1 VVILSPALY
10 LSAPRITYPETVT
23 RWVTL
28 PRVFAALLVLYV
40 LLEWGFS
47 AETAADLVFVLL
59 AVAGI
64 LLAFRLMR
72 KSIWRL
78 RNRLYVTWVFIG
90 VVPIVLILALAA
102 SGIWIVAGQVA
113 VYLVSSELDR
123 RAASLV
129 APARILCQAKPAD
142 RAVVA
147 QQIGSLLGQ
156 RMPGIQLALFDARRT
171 GDQALTY
178 PAGRTLEAPPEGWKD
193 YAGYLRKDSLY
204 YSAAIVKWEGTTVI
218 ALAPISS
225 EVLRNIVPGIGMSRI
240 GVNGPF
246 AGVIPPPAAG
256 WERLD
261 FVAPWFN
268 QVSVAEWEHPDATGT
283 QNLVVTTRPSA
294 VLRTVFSNGIDIMS
308 QSAPYI
314 FLALLGLLLIG
325 ELVSLIIGL
334 SLTRT
339 VTGAVHG
346 LYEGTLRIAKGDF
359 SWRIPV
365 KGHDQLAALGNS
377 FNNMTAQ
384 IEKLVVIAK
393 EKERLQSEV
402 EIATDVQN
410 QLFPRSAPAMRTI
423 ELIGVCQAAR
433 MVSGDYYDYLCLP
446 DGNLALAIGD
456 VAGKGIS
463 AALLM
468 ASIQSIMRTQLASG
482 LERSAAVGNGHVT
495 TQLSTSSIVAQL
507 NRQLYASTAPE
518 KYATF
523 FFGVY
528 EEHSRVLTYTNAGH
542 LPPLLLRAGESGKPN
557 LLDVTG
563 TVVGAFPSIRYEEQK
578 IEIQE
583 GDLLIA
589 YTDGITEPENAYGEE
604 FGVERLAE
612 TAWRYQNSEPKEIVA
627 KIMEAV
633 TTWSTSPEL
642 PDDMTVLIARGLA

>member
-1 VVILSPALY
+1 
-10 LSAPRITYPETVT
+10 
-23 RWVTL
+23 VTL
-28 PRVFAALLVLYV
+28 PRAFAALLLLYAA
-40 LLEWGFS
+40 LEWGFR
-47 AETAADLVFVLL
+47 AGTAADLIFVAL
-59 AVAGI
+59 AIAGI
-64 LLAFRLMR
+64 FLAFRLMR

-90 VVPIVLILALAA
+90 VVPIVLILALAGI
-102 SGIWIVAGQVA
+102 GIWIVAGQVA

-123 RAASLV
+123 RATSLV
-129 APARILCQAKPAD
+129 APARILCQARPAD

-156 RMPGIQLALFDARRT
+156 RMPGVQLALFDA
-171 GDQALTY
+171 DQALTY
-178 PAGRTLEAPPEGWKD
+178 PAGSKFETPPEGWKD
-193 YAGYLRKDSLY
+193 YAGYLRKDGSY
-204 YSAAIVKWEGTTVI
+204 YSAAIVKWEGRTVI

-268 QVSVAEWEHPDATGT
+268 QVPVAQWEHPETARTE
-283 QNLVVTTRPSA
+283 NLVVTTRPSA
-294 VLRTVFSNGIDIMS
+294 VLRAVFSNGADIMS

-314 FLALLGLLLIG
+314 FLAVLGLLLIG

-346 LYEGTLRIAKGDF
+346 LYEGTLRIGKGDF

-365 KGHDQLAALGNS
+365 KGRDQLAALGTS

-384 IEKLVVIAK
+384 IENLVVIAK

-410 QLFPRSAPAMRTI
+410 QLFPRSAPAMRSI
-423 ELIGVCQAAR
+423 ELIGVCHAAR
-433 MVSGDYYDYLCLP
+433 MVSGDYYDYLRLP
-446 DGNLALAIGD
+446 DGNLAVAIGD

-482 LERSAAVGNGHVT
+482 MER
-495 TQLSTSSIVAQL
+495 STSSIVAQL

-528 EEHSRVLTYTNAGH
+528 EEQSRILTYTNAGH
-542 LPPLLLRAGESGKPN
+542 LPPLLLRAGESGKPQ

-578 IEIQE
+578 IDIQA
-583 GDLLIA
+583 GDLLIG
-589 YTDGITEPENAYGEE
+589 YTDGISEPENAYGEE

-612 TAWRYQNSEPKEIVA
+612 TAWRNQHCEPKEIVA

-633 TTWSTSPEL
+633 TTWSTAPEL
-642 PDDMTVLIARGLA
+642 PDDMTVVIARGLA

>member
-1 VVILSPALY
+1 MPA
-10 LSAPRITYPETVT
+10 P

-28 PRVFAALLVLYV
+28 PRVFTALLVLYV
-40 LLEWGFS
+40 VLEWGFR
-47 AETAADLVFVLL
+47 ADAGADLVFLVL
-59 AVAGI
+59 AITGT

-90 VVPIVLILALAA
+90 VVPIVLILALAGF
-102 SGIWIVAGQVA
+102 GIWFVAGQVA
-113 VYLVSSELDR
+113 VYLVRSELER

-142 RAVVA
+142 RAVAA

-156 RMPGIQLALFDARRT
+156 RMPGVQIALFDARRT
-171 GDQALTY
+171 GDQTLTY
-178 PAGRTLEAPPEGWKD
+178 PAGSNLAAPPEGWKD
-193 YAGYLRKDSLY
+193 YAGFLRKDGSY
-204 YSAAIVKWEGTTVI
+204 YSAAIVKFEGTTVI
-218 ALAPISS
+218 ALAPISPD
-225 EVLRNIVPGIGMSRI
+225 VLGNIVPGIGASRI
-240 GVNGPF
+240 GLEGPF
-246 AGVIPPPAAG
+246 AGVIPPPATG
-256 WERLD
+256 WEKLD
-261 FVAPWFN
+261 FLAPWFN
-268 QVSVAEWEHPDATGT
+268 QVQVAEWERPDAAGT
-283 QNLVVTTRPSA
+283 QNLIVETRPSA
-294 VLRTVFSNGIDIMS
+294 VLRTVFSNGVDIMS

-314 FLALLGLLLIG
+314 FLVLLSLLLIG
-325 ELVSLIIGL
+325 ELISLIIGI

-346 LYEGTLRIAKGDF
+346 LYEGTMRIGKGDF

-365 KGHDQLAALGNS
+365 RGRDQLAELGHS

-384 IEKLVVIAK
+384 IENLVVIAK

-410 QLFPRSAPAMRTI
+410 QLFPRSAPNMRTI

-433 MVSGDYYDYLCLP
+433 MVSGDYYDYLSLP

-468 ASIQSIMRTQLASG
+468 ASIQSIMRTQLAAG
-482 LERSAAVGNGHVT
+482 LERSAAVGNGQSTRHV
-495 TQLSTSSIVAQL
+495 STSSIVAQL
-507 NRQLYASTAPE
+507 NRQLYANTAPE

-528 EEHSRVLTYTNAGH
+528 DENTRLLTYTNAGH
-542 LPPLLLRAGESGKPN
+542 LPPLLLHGNDSR
-557 LLDVTG
+557 LLEVTG

-578 IEIQE
+578 IAIQS
-583 GDLLIA
+583 GDLLVA

-612 TAWRYQNSEPKEIVA
+612 TALRYQNSEPKEIVA

-633 TTWSTSPEL
+633 THWSTAPEL
-642 PDDMTVLIARGLA
+642 PDDMTVMIARGLA

>member
-1 VVILSPALY
+1 
-10 LSAPRITYPETVT
+10 
-23 RWVTL
+23 VTL
-28 PRVFAALLVLYV
+28 PRVFAALLVLYAV
-40 LLEWGFS
+40 LEWGLK
-47 AETAADLVFVLL
+47 TDWAADLVFVVL
-59 AVAGI
+59 AIAG
-64 LLAFRLMR
+64 LFLAFRLMR

-78 RNRLYVTWVFIG
+78 RNRLYITWVFIG
-90 VVPIVLILALAA
+90 VVPIVLILALAGI
-102 SGIWIVAGQVA
+102 GIWIVTGQVA
-113 VYLVSSELDR
+113 VYLVSSELER

-129 APARILCQAKPAD
+129 APARILCQANSAD

-147 QQIGSLLGQ
+147 QQTGSLLGQ
-156 RMPGIQLALFDARRT
+156 RMPGIQLALFDSARSS
-171 GDQALTY
+171 DQTLTY
-178 PAGRTLEAPPEGWKD
+178 PAGSKLEAPPEGWKD
-193 YAGYLRKDSLY
+193 YAGYLRKDGTY
-204 YSAAIVKWEGTTVI
+204 YSAAIVKWEGRTVI

-225 EVLRNIVPGIGMSRI
+225 DVLGNIVPGIGEARI
-240 GVNGPF
+240 GSDGPF
-246 AGVIPPPAAG
+246 AGVLPPPATG
-256 WERLD
+256 WEKLD
-261 FVAPWFN
+261 FKAPWFN
-268 QVSVAEWEHPDATGT
+268 QVPVAEWERPDAKGT
-283 QNLVVTTRPSA
+283 QILVVETRPSA
-294 VLRTVFSNGIDIMS
+294 VLRAVFSNDVDIMS

-314 FLALLGLLLIG
+314 FLVVLGLLLTG
-325 ELVSLIIGL
+325 ELISLIIGL

-365 KGHDQLAALGNS
+365 KGHDQLAELGHS
-377 FNNMTAQ
+377 FNTMTAQ
-384 IEKLVVIAK
+384 IENLVVIAK

-402 EIATDVQN
+402 EIASEVQN
-410 QLFPRSAPAMRTI
+410 QLFPRSAPHMRSI
-423 ELIGVCQAAR
+423 ELVGVCQAAR

-468 ASIQSIMRTQLASG
+468 ASIQSIMRTHLAAG
-482 LERSAAVGNGHVT
+482 LERSAAVGTGHVS
-495 TQLSTSSIVAQL
+495 TQLSTSGIVAQL

-528 EEHSRVLTYTNAGH
+528 EEQSRILTYTNAGH
-542 LPPLLLRAGESGKPN
+542 LPPLLLRAGESGKPR

-578 IEIQE
+578 IGIQS

-633 TTWSTSPEL
+633 TQWSTAPEL
-642 PDDMTVLIARGLA
+642 PDDMTVMIARGLV

>member
-1 VVILSPALY
+1 MPA
-10 LSAPRITYPETVT
+10 P

-28 PRVFAALLVLYV
+28 PRVFAALLALYA
-40 LLEWGFS
+40 LLEWGLKLTGF
-47 AETAADLVFVLL
+47 ATLIFLPL
-59 AVAGI
+59 AIAGI
-64 LLAFRLMR
+64 MLGSRLIR

-78 RNRLYVTWVFIG
+78 RNRLYITWIFIG

-102 SGIWIVAGQVA
+102 IGTWIVAGQIA
-113 VYLVSSELDR
+113 VYLVSSELER

-142 RAVVA
+142 RTVVA

-156 RMPGIQLALFDARRT
+156 RMPGIQLALFDTRRGDAGRS
-171 GDQALTY
+171 GDQKLTY
-178 PAGRTLEAPPEGWKD
+178 PDGSKLEAPPEDWKD
-193 YAGYLRKDSLY
+193 YAGYLMKDKSY
-204 YSAAIVKWEGTTVI
+204 YSAAIVKWQGTTVI

-225 EVLRNIVPGIGMSRI
+225 SVLGDIVPGIGALRI
-240 GVNGPF
+240 GLDGPF
-246 AGVIPPPAAG
+246 AGAVPPPANG

-261 FVAPWFN
+261 FIAPWFN
-268 QVSVAEWEHPDATGT
+268 QIPVAEWDHPEATGT

-294 VLRTVFSNGIDIMS
+294 VLRAVFSNGIDIMS

-314 FLALLGLLLIG
+314 FLVLLGLLLLG
-325 ELVSLIIGL
+325 ELVSLVIGI

-339 VTGAVHG
+339 VTEAVHG
-346 LYEGTLRIAKGDF
+346 LYEGTLRIAKVDF

-365 KGHDQLAALGNS
+365 KGNDQLAELGHS
-377 FNNMTAQ
+377 FNNMTEQ
-384 IEKLVVIAK
+384 IENLVVIAK

-402 EIATDVQN
+402 EIASEVQN
-410 QLFPRSAPAMRTI
+410 QLFPRSAPVMRTI

-468 ASIQSIMRTQLASG
+468 ASIQSIMRTQLAAG
-482 LERSAAVGNGHVT
+482 LARSAAVGNGRP
-495 TQLSTSSIVAQL
+495 STRIATSGIVAQL
-507 NRQLYASTAPE
+507 NRQLYASTGQE

-528 EEHSRVLTYTNAGH
+528 EEQSRILTYTNAGH
-542 LPPLLLRAGESGKPN
+542 LPPLLLRGGEAQS
-557 LLDVTG
+557 LEVTG
-563 TVVGAFPSIRYEEQK
+563 TVVGLFPSMSYAEQT
-578 IEIQE
+578 IEIRPQ
-583 GDLLIA
+583 DLLIA

-604 FGVERLAE
+604 FGGERLAE
-612 TAWRYQNSEPKEIVA
+612 IALRYQNSEPKEIVA
-627 KIMEAV
+627 RIMEAV
-633 TTWSTSPEL
+633 THWSTASEL
-642 PDDMTVLIARGLA
+642 PDDMTVIIARGLA

>member
-1 VVILSPALY
+1 MPKGWI
-10 LSAPRITYPETVT
+10 
-23 RWVTL
+23 TL
-28 PRVFAALLVLYV
+28 PRIFTVLLVLYV
-40 LLEWGFS
+40 VAAWGFK
-47 AETAADLVFVLL
+47 ANGWALLLFAALMIVGV
-59 AVAGI
+59 V
-64 LLAFRLMR
+64 LAFRLMR

-78 RNRLYVTWVFIG
+78 RNRLYVTWIFIG

-102 SGIWIVAGQVA
+102 SGTWIVAGQVA
-113 VYLVSSELDR
+113 VYLVSSELER
-123 RAASLV
+123 RADSLA
-129 APARILCQAKPAD
+129 APARILSQAKPAD
-142 RAVVA
+142 RAIGT
-147 QQIGSLLGQ
+147 QQIGIFLSA
-156 RMPGIQLALFDARRT
+156 RTPGIQLASFDAGPD
-171 GDQALTY
+171 GDQALHY
-178 PAGRTLEAPPEGWKD
+178 PSGSTLKAPPDGWKD
-193 YAGYLRKDSLY
+193 YTGYLLKDGLY
-204 YSAAIVKWEGTTVI
+204 YSAAIVKTGGITVV
-218 ALAPISS
+218 ALAPINAA
-225 EVLRNIVPGIGMSRI
+225 VLSNIVPGIGASRI
-240 GVNGPF
+240 GANGPF
-246 AGVIPPPAAG
+246 AGVVPPPANG

-268 QVSVAEWEHPDATGT
+268 QIPVAEWDHPEATET

-294 VLRTVFSNGIDIMS
+294 VLRTLFSNGVDVMS

-314 FLALLGLLLIG
+314 FLVVLCLLLLG
-325 ELVSLIIGL
+325 ELVSLVIGL

-359 SWRIPV
+359 AWRISV
-365 KGHDQLAALGNS
+365 KGNDQLAELGHS

-384 IEKLVVIAK
+384 IENLVVIAK

-402 EIATDVQN
+402 EIASEVQN

-446 DGNLALAIGD
+446 DGSLAVAIGD

-468 ASIQSIMRTQLASG
+468 ASIQSIMRTQLAAGLTKAASVGSG
-482 LERSAAVGNGHVT
+482 GAAHVAT
-495 TQLSTSSIVAQL
+495 PGVSTSGVVAQL
-507 NRQLYASTAPE
+507 NRQLYASTSPE

-542 LPPLLLRAGESGKPN
+542 LPPLLLRDGESR

-563 TVVGAFPSIRYEEQK
+563 TVVGAFPVIRYEEQTV
-578 IEIQE
+578 EILP
-583 GDLLIA
+583 GDLLVA

-604 FGVERLAE
+604 FGVERLSD
-612 TAWRYQNSEPKEIVA
+612 TALRYQHAEPKEIVA

-633 TTWSTSPEL
+633 AHWSTASEL
-642 PDDMTVLIARGLA
+642 PDDMTVVIARGRA

>member
-1 VVILSPALY
+1 MPA
-10 LSAPRITYPETVT
+10 P

-28 PRVFAALLVLYV
+28 PRVFAALLVLYAV
-40 LLEWGFS
+40 LEWGFR
-47 AETAADLVFVLL
+47 AEAAADLVFVVL
-59 AVAGI
+59 AITGT

-78 RNRLYVTWVFIG
+78 RNRLYVTWIFIG
-90 VVPIVLILALAA
+90 VVPIVLILALVA
-102 SGIWIVAGQVA
+102 SGTWIVAGQIA
-113 VYLVSSELDR
+113 VYLVSSELKR
-123 RAASLV
+123 RAASLE

-147 QQIGSLLGQ
+147 QQIGSLLGP
-156 RMPGIQLALFDARRT
+156 RMPGIQLALFDAGRSEVQT
-171 GDQALTY
+171 LSY
-178 PAGRTLEAPPEGWKD
+178 PAGSKLEAPPAAWKD
-193 YAGYLRKDSLY
+193 YAGYLLKDGLY
-204 YSAAIVKWEGTTVI
+204 YSAAIVKSGGTTVI

-225 EVLRNIVPGIGMSRI
+225 GVLGSVVPGIGASRI
-240 GVNGPF
+240 GLNGPF

-261 FVAPWFN
+261 FTTYWFN
-268 QVSVAEWEHPDATGT
+268 QIPVAEWEHPEAAGT

-294 VLRTVFSNGIDIMS
+294 VLDTVFSNGLDVMS

-314 FLALLGLLLIG
+314 FLALLSLLLIG
-325 ELVSLIIGL
+325 ELISLIIGL

-346 LYEGTLRIAKGDF
+346 LYEGTLRIGKGDF

-365 KGHDQLAALGNS
+365 KGRDQLAELGHS

-384 IEKLVVIAK
+384 IENLVVIAK

-402 EIATDVQN
+402 EIASEVQN
-410 QLFPRSAPAMRTI
+410 QLFPRSAPKMRTI
-423 ELIGVCQAAR
+423 ELVGVCQAAR

-446 DGNLALAIGD
+446 DGNLAVAIGD

-468 ASIQSIMRTQLASG
+468 ASIQSIMRTQLAAG
-482 LERSAAVGNGHVT
+482 LERSAVVGNGQTTRHV
-495 TQLSTSSIVAQL
+495 STSSVVAQL
-507 NRQLYASTAPE
+507 NRQLYANTAPE

-528 EEHSRVLTYTNAGH
+528 DENSRLLTYTNAGH
-542 LPPLLLRAGESGKPN
+542 LPPLLLRGGDSN
-557 LLDVTG
+557 LLEVTG

-578 IEIQE
+578 IEIQS
-583 GDLLIA
+583 GDLLVA

-612 TAWRYQNSEPKEIVA
+612 TALRYQKSEPKEIVA

-633 TTWSTSPEL
+633 THWSTAPEL
-642 PDDMTVLIARGLA
+642 PDDMTVVIARGLA